1 MPDTFDPEYSWL
13 KTWKENPRP
22 PIIFYG
28 ASSYLI
34 QVIRE
39 RGLEPP
45 LEEQNYFAKDVQ
57 FILSLAKKV
66 GQKRTI
72 ELAEITLLEHAPS
85 PGPLRLTFN
94 YHLALQQARRSTRR
108 LEALQW
114 LYEVFL
120 QEIEK
125 ALGEGLEEA
134 EVEEVK
140 KINAELRDLLITTR
154 SVIVYVSTNLDK
166 LQGLPLIILDK
177 KELKRAIKGK
187 SPWCKEYLS
196 EDRKWRDLS
205 RSELEKCLERAVRG
219 EMNYRAPGLPSPSA
233 KEAPAYTSTF
243 DGLGGKIETSEPI
256 PPSDIIKVELV
267 QP

>member
-1 MPDTFDPEYSWL
+1 MPDTFDSEYSWL

-28 ASSYLI
+28 TSSHLI

-45 LEEQNYFAKDVQ
+45 LGEQDPFAKDVQ
-57 FILSLAKKV
+57 FLLSLAKKAE
-66 GQKRTI
+66 QKRSI
-72 ELAEITLLEHAPS
+72 ELAEITLLEHAPN

-94 YHLALQQARRSTRR
+94 YCLALQQARRSTRR

-120 QEIEK
+120 QEMEK
-125 ALGEGLEEA
+125 VQGKGLEEA
-134 EVEEVK
+134 EVEEIT
-140 KINAELRDLLITTR
+140 KINNELRDLLITTR

-166 LQGLPLIILDK
+166 LQGLPPLILDK

-219 EMNYRAPGLPSPSA
+219 EMNYQAPTHP
-233 KEAPAYTSTF
+233 STF

-256 PPSDIIKVELV
+256 PPSDIIRIELV
-267 QP
+267 QH